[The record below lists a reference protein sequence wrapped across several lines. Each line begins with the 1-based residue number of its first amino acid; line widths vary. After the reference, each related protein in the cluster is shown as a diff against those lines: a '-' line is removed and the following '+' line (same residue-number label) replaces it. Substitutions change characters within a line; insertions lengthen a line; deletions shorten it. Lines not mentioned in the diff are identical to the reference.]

1 MSKTLRLVHR
11 TGYTYNGP
19 AVASYNE
26 ARLAPRANSAQT
38 VLHTRLEVT
47 PTPWSANW
55 IDYWGT
61 AVTSFEV
68 HEPHE
73 ELKVVAI
80 STVTVDRKP
89 ATGAGWAWSD
99 YADAKV
105 RDEYD
110 EVLVPTR
117 RTEPGAE
124 FLAAVADLR
133 ESSTDPSEF
142 IHAVIELVRS
152 RVSWADGRTSALLTA
167 EQAWTEGRGGSQ
179 DLAHLVIAGLRSQG
193 IPARYVTGYVLHD
206 DTAEIGET
214 LNGSSHA
221 WLQWWDGEW
230 IAYDPSRGAIPDDFY
245 IEVAAGRNY
254 EDVVPLRGIFTGAPG
269 SKMFLTVE
277 ISRIS

>member
-1 MSKTLRLVHR
+1 MSRTLRLVHR

-47 PTPWSANW
+47 PTPWSATW

-89 ATGAGWAWSD
+89 VTGVGWEWAE
-99 YADAKV
+99 YAQPGV

-110 EVLVPTR
+110 EVLVVGR
-117 RTEPGAE
+117 RTEPGAD
-124 FLAAVADLR
+124 FLAQVAGLR
-133 ESSTDPSEF
+133 SATSAPGEF
-142 IHAVIELVRS
+142 VRSVIELVRS
-152 RVSWADGRTSALLTA
+152 RVEHVGGRTSALATA
-167 EQAWTEGRGGSQ
+167 EEAWREGRGGSQ
-179 DLAHLVIAGLRSQG
+179 DMAHLVIAGLRSQG
-193 IPARYVTGYVLHD
+193 IPARYVTGYVLPD

-214 LNGSSHA
+214 LTGSSHA

-230 IAYDPSRGAIPDDFY
+230 VGYDPSLDAVPDDFY
-245 IEVAAGRNY
+245 IEVAAGRDY

>member
-11 TGYTYNGP
+11 TGYAYNGP

-47 PTPWSANW
+47 PTPWSASW

-80 STVTVDRKP
+80 STVTVDRK
-89 ATGAGWAWSD
+89 AVTGLGWGWTD
-99 YADAKV
+99 YARQAV
-105 RDEYD
+105 REEYD
-110 EVLVPTR
+110 EVLVLAR
-117 RTEPGAE
+117 RTDPGPDY
-124 FLAAVADLR
+124 LAQVAQLR
-133 ESSTDPSEF
+133 ERSTGPADF
-142 IHAVIELVRS
+142 VRAVIALVRT
-152 RVSWADGRTSALLTA
+152 RVTYVEGRTSALISV
-167 EQAWTEGRGGSQ
+167 EQAWTETRGGCQ

-193 IPARYVTGYVLHD
+193 IPARYVTGYVLPED
-206 DTAEIGET
+206 SAEIGET
-214 LNGSSHA
+214 LTGSSHA
-221 WLQWWDGEW
+221 WVQWWDGEW
-230 IAYDPSRGAIPDDFY
+230 IAYDPARGAIPDDFY
-245 IEVAAGRNY
+245 IEVAAGRDY
-254 EDVVPLRGIFTGAPG
+254 EDVVPLRGIFTGSPG

-277 ISRIS
+277 ISRIN